1 MLLETKIS
9 AHLAF
14 LVLSF
19 EPRLLFFCFN
29 CRSRKTNVIGR
40 CMCFSSGEKSL
51 TALIIDNKTTFCPF
65 QAGSLN
71 SLSII
76 EVHNAQPFRHCLL
89 LGDHNSTSGPVC
101 LFCVSERPSIN
112 FSHTHKKKN
121 QKPNPSWLLL
131 CLFLLVASSTFIN
144 NMYQVYY
151 PPHDVVLHSSPF
163 TFAFLTQC
171 QNLS

>member
-29 CRSRKTNVIGR
+29 CRSRKTNVIGW

-112 FSHTHKKKN
+112 FSHTHKKK
-121 QKPNPSWLLL
+121 KTKTKSILTSH
-131 CLFLLVASSTFIN
+131 VFI
-144 NMYQVYY
+144 
-151 PPHDVVLHSSPF
+151 F
-163 TFAFLTQC
+163 TCCFIYFY
-171 QNLS
+171 